1 MSTLTQSPDENNV
14 LINAVVAMAGSE
26 PANQIKV
33 AARLLNDAALALC
46 VGNTDQWRMA
56 QDIGRALKELSR

>member
-33 AARLLNDAALALC
+33 AARLLND